1 MRPCDR
7 EMGTSGLGVP
17 TLTTVSERKDAAH
30 EHAGDG
36 GGVAFVE
43 ERVFA
48 VGGSEHGGAGDGH
61 LARDVVGGL
70 AAKCQS
76 IAWAALAMAT
86 VTTAVSM
93 YDASA
98 SVKRRGSGVAVAESS
113 TMGRVSPAPRLKG
126 MPSTV

>member
-7 EMGTSGLGVP
+7 EMGASGLGVP

-36 GGVAFVE
+36 GGVAFVA
-43 ERVFA
+43 ERVLA

-61 LARDVVGGL
+61 SARDVVGGL
-70 AAKCQS
+70 AAKCHS

-93 YDASA
+93 YDTSA
-98 SVKRRGSGVAVAESS
+98 SVKRRGERRCG
-113 TMGRVSPAPRLKG
+113 G
-126 MPSTV
+126 